1 MHLIVEKTDSLI
13 NLLTQLSPD
22 SSKTTLRSWL
32 KEGRIEVDDEI
43 IKQGSTIVG
52 QGQKIALVTKAQFA
66 GEGVRIIYQDQHF
79 VAIEKAKGLLSVA
92 TDFEKQET
100 AHGILKAYYHPRR
113 VHVVHRLDQDTSGVM
128 LFALSDE
135 GYTGLKELFKTHAIE
150 RCYYAVVEGSITPS
164 SGTWESYLY
173 EDALYVVHSTK
184 DEIKGNIAITHYT
197 TKMRNHRFS
206 LLKLTLETGRKNQI
220 RVHCTD
226 SGHPV
231 VGDKKYGCLI
241 DPLHRL
247 CLHAQLI
254 AFIHPITG
262 KKMSFTSPI
271 PASFQ
276 GLLV

>member
-1 MHLIVEKTDSLI
+1 MHLIVEKTDSLL
-13 NLLTQLSPD
+13 NLLLKLSPD

-32 KEGRIEVDDEI
+32 KEGRIEVDGEI
-43 IKQGSTIVG
+43 VKQGATVIG

-92 TDFEKQET
+92 TDFEKGDT
-100 AHGILKAYYHPRR
+100 AHGVLKTFYHPRR

-135 GYTGLKELFKTHAIE
+135 GYTGLKELFKTHTIE
-150 RCYYAVVEGSITPS
+150 RSYYAVVEGAITPS

-173 EDALYVVHSTK
+173 EDSLYVVHSTK
-184 DEIKGNIAITHYT
+184 DQTKGNIAITHYE
-197 TKMRNHRFS
+197 TKKRNHRFS

-254 AFIHPITG
+254 AFIHPVTG

-271 PASFQ
+271 PASFE
-276 GLLV
+276 GLLS